1 MSRTAADSIAT
12 EETSPESRRSFLRTA
27 AVTAP
32 AAAAALAATGLLTPS
47 AQAAGTSNYPSLF
60 PGQNARTFAEIRSDE
75 NAHVAYLQNALGSN
89 AFAQPQ
95 FQNLTIPSNNVTLF
109 VATSAIFENTG
120 VGAYLGGGALL
131 TQPTLVKAASILVIE
146 ANHAGYLNTL
156 INFPIVLNGESLA
169 LPFTFAGVLGNISPY
184 LVNPAFAQQLV
195 NNIST
200 TPSSSNDV
208 AILQFALLLEYLEA
222 AYYNTNVQTFFGV

>member
-1 MSRTAADSIAT
+1 MTRPEAGSIPTT
-12 EETSPESRRSFLRTA
+12 EAGPESRRSFLRTA
-27 AVTAP
+27 AIGAP
-32 AAAAALAATGLLTPS
+32 AAAAALAAVGLTPS
-47 AQAAGTSNYPSLF
+47 APAAATSKYPELF
-60 PGQNARTFAEIRSDE
+60 SGQNARTFAEIRNDE

-120 VGAYLGGGALL
+120 VGAYLAGGAFL
-131 TQPTLVKAASILVIE
+131 TQPTLVKAAGILTVE

-156 INFPIVLNGESLA
+156 INFPIVLNAETIA
-169 LPFTFAGVLGNISPY
+169 LPFSLMGVLVNIAPY
-184 LVNPAFAQQLV
+184 VVDMAFADSLV
-195 NNIST
+195 QAIGT
-200 TPSSSNDV
+200 TPSQQNDV
-208 AILQFALLLEYLEA
+208 AILRFALLLEYLEA